1 MPIYSHH
8 GRKGSH
14 PYNTP
19 RLLFCHAVTSGLSS
33 LKSSGFSSFYNLIV
47 LMGALEA
54 LRWGR
59 IRASQAGIPQHCLF
73 SLALPHLIRKT
84 LQPFTPR
91 GLMWVPDCWLRA
103 HAFTLP
109 SACNRQSCI
118 EGKLIPDNPVQ
129 QSLLLCC
136 FKPWGLL
143 PRLRERAEEKAAAK
157 GRDGKRKGFLPSPL
171 LFLYWHGTNLIS

>member
-103 HAFTLP
+103 LAFTLP

-118 EGKLIPDNPVQ
+118 EGKLIPESILSSNRCCCVALNLGACYQGSENGQRKKQ
-129 QSLLLCC
+129 QQREEMEREKDFCHLLYY
-136 FKPWGLL
+136 FFIDTAP
-143 PRLRERAEEKAAAK
+143 
-157 GRDGKRKGFLPSPL
+157 
-171 LFLYWHGTNLIS
+171 I